1 MCGWLKVSCHCCLAH
16 LTTAPLYGKMGGMSR
31 NPVSS
36 KALPALI
43 VAGLV
48 LPITICVVLALAFLL
63 PAMGDSVGGMV
74 LRYVALAGGVVWIVV
89 LVALIFVQAIHTLG
103 RSDDADQ

>member
-1 MCGWLKVSCHCCLAH
+1 MPATCC
-16 LTTAPLYGKMGGMSR
+16 LTTARAHDKMGGMSR
-31 NPVSS
+31 KPVSS
-36 KALPALI
+36 KVLLALM

-48 LPITICVVLALAFLL
+48 LPITICVVLALASLL
-63 PAMGDSVGGMV
+63 AAMGDAVGGAV

-89 LVALIFVQAIHTLG
+89 LVGLIFVQAIHALG